1 MAYDTVVVDLRSAW
15 QGRADAW
22 VRWARSPELD
32 NDFWLVHLRCFL
44 DLLPA
49 PGRLTVDVGCGE
61 GRLTRAL
68 DAAGYRVVGADT
80 ASALVK
86 AALTHPRSAP
96 AVVADGTRLPFPDRS
111 ADLVIAFMCLHDF
124 DDMPAAVAEAA
135 RILTPG
141 GRFAVALHH
150 PFVTARFTGA
160 YLAEQRYTLTV
171 QRDDASMTYEGAHR
185 PLSAYSNALAAA
197 GLTIETIREPARDHA
212 GQSAALFLDLLAVAS

>member
-1 MAYDTVVVDLRSAW
+1 MTPG
-15 QGRADAW
+15 GRGPTPGYAGPG
-22 VRWARSPELD
+22 RRELD
-32 NDFWLVHLRCFL
+32 DDFWLFHLRRFL

-68 DAAGYRVVGADT
+68 AAAGYRVVGADT

-96 AVVADGTRLPFPDRS
+96 AIVADATRLPFPDGS

-124 DDMPAAVAEAA
+124 DDMSVAVAEAA

-141 GRFAVALHH
+141 GPTRASPPFSTALRSK
-150 PFVTARFTGA
+150 P
-160 YLAEQRYTLTV
+160 
-171 QRDDASMTYEGAHR
+171 
-185 PLSAYSNALAAA
+185 SNGIL
-197 GLTIETIREPARDHA
+197 I
-212 GQSAALFLDLLAVAS
+212 